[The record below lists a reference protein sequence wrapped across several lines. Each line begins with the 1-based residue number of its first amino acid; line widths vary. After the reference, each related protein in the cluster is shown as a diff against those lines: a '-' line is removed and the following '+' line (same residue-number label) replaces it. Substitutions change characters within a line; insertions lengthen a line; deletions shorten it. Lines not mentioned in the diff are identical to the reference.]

1 MISRKLISFCLAIIY
16 SCTISYCQSSFS
28 ANRPGQVVN
37 PDITPKGNFMIES
50 GFQYGKSQGSR
61 SFLLPAGS
69 VRYGLNK
76 NSEISLNASNI
87 YQVDSSLFGLTS
99 YYAGGKIAICEQQ
112 DLLPKISFITS
123 FILPFA
129 GIKSLRPENSG
140 GMIELSLSHTLGSKC
155 SLYGN
160 LGATWTGNES
170 YPVYNYVIS
179 IYYTPVRKLYLF
191 GEFYGLT
198 PEHGENSIL
207 YDFGLSYMV
216 ADNIQID
223 LTAGADFNDPAN
235 NHFIQIGAAFQIVKN
250 NH

>member
-1 MISRKLISFCLAIIY
+1 MRKAVLTIIFFVFA
-16 SCTISYCQSSFS
+16 TVQVICQSSFS

-50 GFQYGKSQGSR
+50 GFQYGKSQGSM

-76 NSEISLNASNI
+76 NSEISLNATNI

-99 YYAGGKIAICEQQ
+99 YYASGKIAICEQQ

-140 GMIELSLSHTLGSKC
+140 GMIGLSVSHTLGSKC
-155 SLYGN
+155 SVYAN

-170 YPVYNYVIS
+170 YPVYNYVMS
-179 IYYTPVRKLYLF
+179 VYFTPVSKLYLF
-191 GEFYGLT
+191 AEFYGLT
-198 PEHGENSIL
+198 PEHGENSVLSDCGI
-207 YDFGLSYMV
+207 SYMV

-223 LTAGADFNDPAN
+223 LTAGADYNDPGN
-235 NHFIQIGAAFQIVKN
+235 NHFIQLGAAFQIVKK
-250 NH
+250 

>member
-1 MISRKLISFCLAIIY
+1 MRGRFIFFSLVLILTS
-16 SCTISYCQSSFS
+16 TVSYCQSSFS

-50 GFQYGKSQGSR
+50 GFQYGKSQGSK

-69 VRYGLNK
+69 VRYGLNS
-76 NSEISLNASNI
+76 NSEISINASNV

-99 YYAGGKIAICEQQ
+99 YYASGKIAICEQQ
-112 DLLPKISFITS
+112 DLLPKISFITG

-140 GMIELSLSHTLGSKC
+140 GMIGLSLSHTLGSKC
-155 SLYGN
+155 SVYAN
-160 LGATWTGNES
+160 LVATWTGNES

-179 IYYTPVRKLYLF
+179 VYFTPVSKLYLF
-191 GEFYGLT
+191 AEFYGLT
-198 PEHGENSIL
+198 PEHGENSVL
-207 YDFGLSYMV
+207 SDCGVSYMV

-223 LTAGADFNDPAN
+223 LTAGADYNDPGN
-235 NHFIQIGAAFQIVKN
+235 NHFIQLGAAFQIVKK
-250 NH
+250 